1 MPEPPALKSAREKA
15 IEDRRARQ
23 AANNPK
29 LKYAAD
35 PRPVGSN
42 IMPAGPVDAWTKLA
56 HALFQTNEA
65 MFLN

>member
-1 MPEPPALKSAREKA
+1 VTEPPASRTSCEKA
-15 IEDRRARQ
+15 MGERKARQ

-35 PRPVGSN
+35 QRPIGSS
-42 IMPAGPVDAWTKLA
+42 IMPAGPEDAWTKLA